1 MPVMKA
7 RSIWIGKYRS
17 VLDNLRGHSVVVDL
31 PPAKNGEDTGATA
44 LELAVMAL
52 AGCVTTIFKIVAE
65 KRKLDYKNLNV
76 VVEAEQPEGE
86 KTITNFKAALEIETD
101 AKKEDVERVLR
112 LTLDICPVGLIFDK
126 AGIKGEWEVK
136 VRSPT

>member
-1 MPVMKA
+1 
-7 RSIWIGKYRS
+7 
-17 VLDNLRGHSVVVDL
+17 
-31 PPAKNGEDTGATA
+31 
-44 LELAVMAL
+44 L

-112 LTLDICPVGLIFDK
+112 FTLDICPVGLIFDK
-126 AGIKGEWEVK
+126 AGVKGEWEVK
-136 VRSPT
+136 VKAPT

>member
-136 VRSPT
+136 VKSPT

>member
-17 VLDNLRGHSVVVDL
+17 VLDNFRGHSVVVDL

-112 LTLDICPVGLIFDK
+112 FTLDICPVGLIFDK
-126 AGIKGEWEVK
+126 AGVKGEWEVK
-136 VRSPT
+136 VKSPT